1 MAFIHRILASKKRIR
16 VNEKQIRT
24 HLLLF
29 DFFRRPSS
37 SATTASSTFSSLILP
52 SFYDSTFIDNSEYFQ
67 IKKIEGK
74 GRGIIASKNIEANT
88 ILFVEKPIVSCS
100 FQSNE

>member
-1 MAFIHRILASKKRIR
+1 MAFIHRILASKKEYESMKT
-16 VNEKQIRT
+16 NKNN
-24 HLLLF
+24 LLLF

-67 IKKIEGK
+67 IKK
-74 GRGIIASKNIEANT
+74 SKVK
-88 ILFVEKPIVSCS
+88 VEV
-100 FQSNE
+100 